1 MNRNEENPDPLPKI
15 PLVLIA
21 RYEAEIASMDTPE
34 GRAAAKSAF
43 DAGPEVFQRK
53 PLNSARV
60 TPKSE
65 QDT

>member
-1 MNRNEENPDPLPKI
+1 MNTNEEKPDPLPKI
-15 PLVLIA
+15 PPVLMA
-21 RYEAEIASMDTPE
+21 QYEAEAASMDTPE

-53 PLNSARV
+53 PLNSYRV